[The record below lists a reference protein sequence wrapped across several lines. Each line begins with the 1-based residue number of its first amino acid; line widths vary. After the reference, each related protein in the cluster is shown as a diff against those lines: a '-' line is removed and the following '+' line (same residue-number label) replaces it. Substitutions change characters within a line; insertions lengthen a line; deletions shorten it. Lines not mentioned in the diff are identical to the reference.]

1 MYSIIL
7 RSDDKITGDNNNFTI
22 EMSDVLPKLE
32 CGCKYKVKLSNC
44 IINQTDVSSAKY
56 IELRIK
62 IGSTTLYDSKIKSYS
77 SELIFFLPDEFDN
90 SIVSKAGERCEFLV
104 EAFNFNNIE
113 IKVLNENEEYLLDSN
128 DAVPQHVII
137 VLTFE
142 KI

>member
-1 MYSIIL
+1 MYSIML

-44 IINQTDVSSAKY
+44 IINQTNVSSAKY

-77 SELIFFLPDEFDN
+77 SELIFFLADQFDN
-90 SIVSKAGERCEFLV
+90 SIVSKEEKCELMV
-104 EAFNFNNIE
+104 ESFNFNNIE

-128 DAVPQHVII
+128 NAVPQHVII